1 MKSFSTYISAFLYSD
16 FRKTFCFFQ
25 RFILFKL
32 NTILKQDV
40 MLLMATSF
48 DQYHL
53 ISPQYHPEIWNL
65 SSLEMF
71 RSLQKFRL
79 SAHLFSAFWPFFFFY
94 KYKRRFRSKKTEHFK
109 KLSPGWRYSETFNLD
124 TSVYQRLFRESQA
137 TLTVSSRIY
146 TFLSYSIIQRWNRH
160 KNGFRQCF
168 FWQIIPE
175 KSCS

>member
-53 ISPQYHPEIWNL
+53 ISPQFHPEICHLWKCLDLFRNL
-65 SSLEMF
+65 DCPHTFSLHF
-71 RSLQKFRL
+71 GL
-79 SAHLFSAFWPFFFFY
+79 FFFY

-124 TSVYQRLFRESQA
+124 TSVYQCLIRESLA
-137 TLTVSSRIY
+137 TLTVSSRIN
-146 TFLSYSIIQRWNRH
+146 TFLSYFIIQRWNRH